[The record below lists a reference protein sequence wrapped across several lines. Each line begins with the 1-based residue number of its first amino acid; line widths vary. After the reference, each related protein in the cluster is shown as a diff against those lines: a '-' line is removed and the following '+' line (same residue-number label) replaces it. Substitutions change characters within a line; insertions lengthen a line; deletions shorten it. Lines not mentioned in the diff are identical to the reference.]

1 MPNATLIAGSPCT
14 TVAAPDPERVARA
27 YIATLGFEERGRA
40 ILTAAHA
47 ELWGVAAFPDGAQAI
62 LLSAPGATR
71 GWLRIVPGP
80 RANTHGWGARGWI
93 ASESITSDVDALYER
108 VRESAFVPTGAPTIF
123 DLTHLRSVLARSVT
137 TRGPAGEGMFFTQ
150 VLQQPD
156 GRVLQSGGALV
167 GPFFNCVLST
177 NNLQAA
183 ARLYRDVLE
192 MQPLVEGVL
201 QDAGVNALLGFP
213 PDTAFPFCTVRGCGD
228 GNVEIHE
235 YPPGITE
242 PRADPTDRLPGGTAI
257 YTLATQR
264 YEETRHALARAGF
277 TILGEAAG
285 LHGFPYLG
293 RRALTLRGPMG
304 ERLEIVE
311 TGA

>member
-1 MPNATLIAGSPCT
+1 VPESAPIAGSPCT
-14 TVAAPDPERVARA
+14 TVAAPDPEHVAQA

-40 ILTAAHA
+40 ALTAAHA
-47 ELWGVAAFPDGAQAI
+47 KLWGVAAFPTGAQAI

-80 RANTHGWGARGWI
+80 HANTQGWGARGWI
-93 ASESITSDVDALYER
+93 ASESIVADIEALYAR
-108 VRESAFVPTGAPTIF
+108 VQGSPFMPTGAPTIF

-150 VLQQPD
+150 VLRQPD
-156 GRVLQSGGALV
+156 GRVLQSGGAFV

-177 NNLQAA
+177 NDLQAA
-183 ARLYRDVLE
+183 ARLYCDALG

-228 GNVEIHE
+228 GNVEIHQ
-235 YPPGITE
+235 YPEGISE
-242 PRADPTDRLPGGTAI
+242 PRDDAPDALPGGTAI
-257 YTLATQR
+257 YTLATTR
-264 YEETRHALARAGF
+264 YDETRRALARAGF
-277 TILGEAAG
+277 AVLGEAAG

-293 RRALTLRGPMG
+293 RRAFTVRGPMG

-311 TGA
+311 AGA